1 LARLQH
7 TYPAFESAVGEDVHR
22 LDTDR
27 LVVAEVRAG
36 YGCSQLAASA
46 KPGFAGCLRDIP
58 AVADA
63 LATGVIRLE
72 HARLLDRETAALG
85 VGSAVVEELLA
96 GNASALE
103 TTGCGWTLR
112 QWTGRA
118 VLEADPSRGRAG
130 RRGHPG
136 RAAGLARRG
145 HRARRRQL
153 RVGRPGRGQL
163 DHVIAFPN
171 GPTNVTNFAPQCPP
185 DHNGKTHGGWVHA
198 LDPQSGR

>member
-1 LARLQH
+1 
-7 TYPAFESAVGEDVHR
+7 
-22 LDTDR
+22 
-27 LVVAEVRAG
+27 
-36 YGCSQLAASA
+36 
-46 KPGFAGCLRDIP
+46 LRDIP

-112 QWTGRA
+112 QWTG
-118 VLEADPSRGRAG
+118 
-130 RRGHPG
+130 RGHPG